1 MVLNR
6 VLLVIFDGF
15 GVNPNRAY
23 NAVALAKTPNLDYYF
38 ANNSHT
44 VIEASGIACGLP
56 DGQFGNSE
64 VGHLTLGSGRILK
77 QDLLR
82 ITESFENGTINE
94 NPTWQKIIKENS
106 NKRLHLI
113 GLVSDGGVHSH
124 IQHIIYLIKLLAKN
138 NIEPVLHMIT
148 DGRDTPPT
156 SAPIYLDILEKLF
169 NKLSKG
175 TIATVSGRYY
185 AMDRAQNY
193 DRVEKAYKAIVNHEG
208 MSAKSAKIAIEQ
220 AYARGETDEFITP
233 TFIEG
238 VAPIQKDEA
247 VLFFDFR
254 ADRMRQIVSAFGS
267 SDFKYFK
274 RNNVFKVYCM
284 VEYDEKFDFDVLFK
298 PIFPKNVLS
307 EIISKAGLTQFH
319 CAEKEKYAHVTYFFN
334 GGKEEPFDKED
345 RVIVP
350 SPNVSTYDLAPQMSA
365 CEVADQTI
373 KAIKKHYDFIVIN
386 FANGDMVGHT
396 AVQKACI
403 IAVETL
409 DTQFNRLVK
418 AALEEGYNILLTAD
432 HGNCD
437 EMVDPITGEP
447 HTQHTIYPVPFLIIG
462 KKYNLRTQGGIC
474 DIAPTVLDLLNLE
487 KPSEMS
493 GKSLLLKPTYYI

>member
-38 ANNSHT
+38 ANNPHT

-82 ITESFENGTINE
+82 ITESFEDGTINE

-307 EIISKAGLTQFH
+307 EVISKAGLKQFH

>member
-1 MVLNR
+1 MNR

>member
-1 MVLNR
+1 MNK

-38 ANNSHT
+38 ANNPHT
-44 VIEASGIACGLP
+44 VIEASGVACGLP

-82 ITESFENGTINE
+82 ITESFEDGTINE

-208 MSAKSAKIAIEQ
+208 LSAKSAKIAIEQ

-307 EIISKAGLTQFH
+307 EVISKAGLTQFH

>member
-1 MVLNR
+1 
-6 VLLVIFDGF
+6 
-15 GVNPNRAY
+15 
-23 NAVALAKTPNLDYYF
+23 
-38 ANNSHT
+38 T
-44 VIEASGIACGLP
+44 VIEASGVACGLP

-82 ITESFENGTINE
+82 ITESFEDGTINE

-307 EIISKAGLTQFH
+307 EVISKAGLTQFH

>member
-15 GVNPNRAY
+15 GANPNRAY

-38 ANNSHT
+38 ANNPHT
-44 VIEASGIACGLP
+44 VIEASGVACGLP

-82 ITESFENGTINE
+82 ITESFEDGTINE

-138 NIEPVLHMIT
+138 NIEPALHMIT

-208 MSAKSAKIAIEQ
+208 LSAKSAKIAIEQ

-307 EIISKAGLTQFH
+307 EVISKAGLTQFH

>member
-1 MVLNR
+1 MLNR

>member
-38 ANNSHT
+38 ANNPHT

-82 ITESFENGTINE
+82 ITESFEDGTINE

-208 MSAKSAKIAIEQ
+208 LCAKSARIAIEQ

-307 EIISKAGLTQFH
+307 EVISKAGLTQFH

>member
-1 MVLNR
+1 MNR

-82 ITESFENGTINE
+82 ITESFEDGTINE

-193 DRVEKAYKAIVNHEG
+193 DRIEKAYKAIVNHEG
-208 MSAKSAKIAIEQ
+208 LSAKSAKIAIEQ

-298 PIFPKNVLS
+298 PIFPKNVLA
-307 EIISKAGLTQFH
+307 EVISKAGLKQFH

>member
-1 MVLNR
+1 VNK

-23 NAVALAKTPNLDYYF
+23 NAWAQANTPNLDYYF
-38 ANNSHT
+38 ANNPHT
-44 VIEASGIACGLP
+44 VIEASGKACGLP

-82 ITESFENGTINE
+82 ISESLEDGSIND
-94 NPTWQKIIKENS
+94 NPVWQKIIKKNA

-124 IQHIIYLIKLLAKN
+124 IEHIIGLVKLLATQ
-138 NIEPVLHMIT
+138 NIEPILHMIT

-156 SAPIYLDILEKLF
+156 SALTYLEIMEKLF
-169 NKLSKG
+169 KKVGKG
-175 TIATVSGRYY
+175 AIGSVSGRYY

-193 DRVEKAYKAIVNHEG
+193 DRVEKAYKAMVLHDG
-208 MSAKSAKIAIEQ
+208 LSSKSAKDAIEQ
-220 AYARGETDEFITP
+220 AYLRGETDEFITP

-238 VAPIQKDEA
+238 VPAIQKDES
-247 VLFFDFR
+247 VLFFNFR

-267 SDFKYFK
+267 EDFKYFK
-274 RNNVFKVYCM
+274 RQNRFNVYCM
-284 VEYDEKFDFDVLFK
+284 VEYDEKFNFDVLFK
-298 PIFPKNVLS
+298 PIFPDNVLAQV
-307 EIISKAGLTQFH
+307 ISNAGLTQFH

-334 GGKEEPFDKED
+334 GGKEVPFDKED

-350 SPNVSTYDLAPQMSA
+350 SPNVATYDLAPQMSA
-365 CEVADQTI
+365 QEVADQTI
-373 KAIKKHYDFIVIN
+373 QAIKRHYDFIVVN

-403 IAVETL
+403 AAVETL
-409 DTQFNRLVK
+409 DVQFNRLVK
-418 AALEEGYNILLTAD
+418 AALSENYKIILTAD

-462 KKYNLRTQGGIC
+462 DKSNLRTQGGIC
-474 DIAPTVLDLLNLE
+474 DIAPTVLDLMNLE
-487 KPSEMS
+487 KPPEMT
-493 GKSLLLKPTYYI
+493 GKSLLLKPIYFI

>member
-1 MVLNR
+1 MLNR

-38 ANNSHT
+38 ANNPHT
-44 VIEASGIACGLP
+44 VIEASGVACGLP

-82 ITESFENGTINE
+82 ITESFEDGTINE

-124 IQHIIYLIKLLAKN
+124 IQHIIYLIKLLVKN

-193 DRVEKAYKAIVNHEG
+193 DRIEKAYKAIVNHEG
-208 MSAKSAKIAIEQ
+208 MSAKSARIAIEQ

-307 EIISKAGLTQFH
+307 EVISKAGLKQFH

>member
-1 MVLNR
+1 MNR

-82 ITESFENGTINE
+82 ITESFEDGTINE

-124 IQHIIYLIKLLAKN
+124 IQHIIYLIKLLVKN

-298 PIFPKNVLS
+298 PIFPKNVLA
-307 EIISKAGLTQFH
+307 EVISKAGLKQFH

>member
-15 GVNPNRAY
+15 GANPNRAY

-38 ANNSHT
+38 ANNPHT
-44 VIEASGIACGLP
+44 VIEASGVACGLP

-82 ITESFENGTINE
+82 ITESFEDGTINE

-208 MSAKSAKIAIEQ
+208 LSAKSAKIAIEQ

-307 EIISKAGLTQFH
+307 EVISKAGLTQFH

-487 KPSEMS
+487 KPSEMT

>member
-1 MVLNR
+1 MNK

-23 NAVALAKTPNLDYYF
+23 NAWALAKTPNLDYYF

-44 VIEASGIACGLP
+44 VIEASGKACGLP

-82 ITESFENGTINE
+82 ISEAFEDGSIND
-94 NPTWQKIIKENS
+94 NSIWQKIIKENIG
-106 NKRLHLI
+106 KRLHLI

-124 IQHIIYLIKLLAKN
+124 IEHIIALIKLLAAN
-138 NIEPVLHMIT
+138 SIEPVIHMIT

-169 NKLSKG
+169 KKLNKG
-175 TIATVSGRYY
+175 YIASVSGRYY

-193 DRVEKAYKAIVNHEG
+193 DRVEKAYKTMVYHEG
-208 MSAKSAKIAIEQ
+208 QSAKSTKLAIEQ
-220 AYARGETDEFITP
+220 AYAKNETDEFITP
-233 TFIEG
+233 TYIEG
-238 VAPIQKDEA
+238 TSPIQKDEA
-247 VLFFDFR
+247 ALFFDFR

-267 SDFKYFK
+267 EDFKYFNRK
-274 RNNVFKVYCM
+274 SVFKVYCM
-284 VEYDEKFDFDVLFK
+284 VEYDEKFNFDTIFK
-298 PIFPKNVLS
+298 PIFPKNVLA
-307 EIISKAGLTQFH
+307 EVISQSGLKQFH

-334 GGKEEPFDKED
+334 GGREEPFEKED

-350 SPNVSTYDLAPQMSA
+350 SPNVSTYDLMPQMSA
-365 CEVADQTI
+365 AKVAD
-373 KAIKKHYDFIVIN
+373 KVLSAINAEYDFIVVN

-396 AVQKACI
+396 AVQSACI
-403 IAVETL
+403 AAVETL
-409 DTQFNRLVK
+409 DLQFNRLVK
-418 AALEEGYNILLTAD
+418 AAIDKNYKIILTAD

-437 EMVDPITGEP
+437 EMIDPLTGEP

-462 KKYNLRTQGGIC
+462 DKSNLRTQGGIC
-474 DIAPTVLDLLNLE
+474 DITPTVLDILNLG
-487 KPSEMS
+487 KPSEMT
-493 GKSLLLKPTYYI
+493 GKSLLVKSIYFI

>member
-82 ITESFENGTINE
+82 ITESFEDGTINE

-124 IQHIIYLIKLLAKN
+124 IQHIIYLIKLLVKN

-298 PIFPKNVLS
+298 PIFPKNVLA
-307 EIISKAGLTQFH
+307 EVISKAGLKQFH

>member
-82 ITESFENGTINE
+82 ITESFEDGTINE

-193 DRVEKAYKAIVNHEG
+193 DRIEKAYKAIVNHEG
-208 MSAKSAKIAIEQ
+208 LSAKSAKIAIEQ

-298 PIFPKNVLS
+298 PIFPKNVLA
-307 EIISKAGLTQFH
+307 EVISKAGLKQFH

>member
-38 ANNSHT
+38 ANNPHT

-82 ITESFENGTINE
+82 ITESFEDGTINE

-307 EIISKAGLTQFH
+307 EVISKAGLTQFH

>member
-82 ITESFENGTINE
+82 ITESFEDGTINE
-94 NPTWQKIIKENS
+94 NSTWQKIIKENS

-193 DRVEKAYKAIVNHEG
+193 DRIEKAYKAIVNHEG
-208 MSAKSAKIAIEQ
+208 LSAKSAKIAIEQ

-298 PIFPKNVLS
+298 PIFPKNVLA
-307 EIISKAGLTQFH
+307 EVISKAGLKQFH

>member
-1 MVLNR
+1 MLNR

-82 ITESFENGTINE
+82 ITESFEDGTINE

-124 IQHIIYLIKLLAKN
+124 IQHIIYLIKLLVKN

-298 PIFPKNVLS
+298 PIFPKNVLA
-307 EIISKAGLTQFH
+307 EVISKAGLKQFH

>member
-82 ITESFENGTINE
+82 ITESFEDGTINE

-208 MSAKSAKIAIEQ
+208 LSAKSAKIAIEQ

-307 EIISKAGLTQFH
+307 EVISKAGLKQFH